1 MKKITDLCARY
12 DMDEED
18 LKVLN
23 ESVLEYMKKKM
34 DDIKEEIEEIYIGD
48 ISDDGRKEV
57 IEIINK
63 HLGDSLKWHYNQSK
77 KALKKLPGEVLIDK
91 ILEVLEWT
99 KKNLWNKD

>member
-1 MKKITDLCARY
+1 MKKITDLCAKY

-34 DDIKEEIEEIYIGD
+34 DDIKEEILDYFER
-48 ISDDGRKEV
+48 DDLPQRGKNV

-63 HLGDSLKWHYNQSK
+63 HLGKDLKWK
-77 KALKKLPGEVLIDK
+77 KKLIVRK
-91 ILEVLEWT
+91 
-99 KKNLWNKD
+99 

>member
-1 MKKITDLCARY
+1 MKKITDLCAKY
-12 DMDEED
+12 DLDEED

-34 DDIKEEIEEIYIGD
+34 DDIKEEIEEIYIVD

-63 HLGDSLKWHYNQSK
+63 HLGDSLK
-77 KALKKLPGEVLIDK
+77 
-91 ILEVLEWT
+91 
-99 KKNLWNKD
+99 

>member
-1 MKKITDLCARY
+1 MKKITDLCAKY
-12 DMDEED
+12 DLDEED

-34 DDIKEEIEEIYIGD
+34 DDIKEEILDYFER
-48 ISDDGRKEV
+48 DDLPQRGKNV

>member
-1 MKKITDLCARY
+1 MKKITDLCAKY
-12 DMDEED
+12 DLDEED

-63 HLGDSLKWHYNQSK
+63 HLGDSLK
-77 KALKKLPGEVLIDK
+77 
-91 ILEVLEWT
+91 
-99 KKNLWNKD
+99 

>member
-1 MKKITDLCARY
+1 MKKITDLCAKY

-63 HLGDSLKWHYNQSK
+63 HLGKDLK
-77 KALKKLPGEVLIDK
+77 
-91 ILEVLEWT
+91 
-99 KKNLWNKD
+99 

>member
-63 HLGDSLKWHYNQSK
+63 HLGGSLK
-77 KALKKLPGEVLIDK
+77 
-91 ILEVLEWT
+91 
-99 KKNLWNKD
+99 